1 MDDELISDVYREMT
15 GQSSLQALNRGL
27 KDQKSMLELL
37 DEPDRLKWEQQKGSK
52 SYVMEVPMR
61 RRSVTETLNPTDALQ
76 VRRNVVA

>member
-61 RRSVTETLNPTDALQ
+61 RRSVTETLNPTDALP